1 MIDNRRDKIAHT
13 ERIALYFRLV
23 EELGGDNDRCRPAQ
37 CFESDAVMRTAR
49 SARPSVADRRQHNV
63 VIGGDGLDQCPL
75 RVL

>member
-1 MIDNRRDKIAHT
+1 MFGARFDLRFGQRAERVIDNRRDKIAHT

-49 SARPSVADRRQHNV
+49 SARPSVADRR
-63 VIGGDGLDQCPL
+63 
-75 RVL
+75 

>member
-1 MIDNRRDKIAHT
+1 MVDNHRGEVVHT
-13 ERIALYFRLV
+13 ERLALHLRLV
-23 EELGGDNDRCRPAQ
+23 QELGGDDNCCRPAQ